1 MAYDAYLGQ
10 LNRYP
15 VGVAMVRRAALAYSV
30 SSTPAGQ
37 GVLIGIVPL
46 LWGRKRGTF
55 GAPPFPHRTAIT

>member
-1 MAYDAYLGQ
+1 
-10 LNRYP
+10 
-15 VGVAMVRRAALAYSV
+15 VAMVRRAALAYSV